1 MKTLES
7 ERRSS
12 TARRPGGW
20 AAKRARRGAMM
31 VEAVVVISCLTFG
44 LVGIE
49 FFRLFYLKGMTA
61 ARLARGGLIA
71 HSMAACEGSTED
83 WIGQKDLGKFT
94 VSTPS
99 PQDQASQGP
108 SSSAA
113 SPSGSESGRV
123 GGLLSK
129 IGGTTGDG
137 KGLLV
142 PMTNTRLAGTA
153 GVQTKRGALST
164 AKTVFKKDVA
174 SRSYVGCGD
183 KIRDGNVQEL
193 LNKFKD
199 DVLSMA
205 SSGK

>member
-1 MKTLES
+1 MQTLKCEQRTLTPQRRFAM
-7 ERRSS
+7 RRS
-12 TARRPGGW
+12 
-20 AAKRARRGAMM
+20 RRGAMM

-71 HSMAACEGSTED
+71 HSMMACEGTTQD

-94 VSTPS
+94 VSTPNAENQ
-99 PQDQASQGP
+99 PSQGP
-108 SSSAA
+108 SNTSA
-113 SPSGSESGRV
+113 SPSGQESGRV
-123 GGLLSK
+123 GGIMSK

-153 GVQTKRGALST
+153 GVETKRGALST

-183 KIRDGNVQEL
+183 KIRDGNVEEV